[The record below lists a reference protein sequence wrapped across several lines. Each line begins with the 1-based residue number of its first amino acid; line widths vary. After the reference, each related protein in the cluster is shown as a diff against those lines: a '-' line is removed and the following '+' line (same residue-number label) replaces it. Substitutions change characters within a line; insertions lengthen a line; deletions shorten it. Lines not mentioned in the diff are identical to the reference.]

1 MSAAPYHVLYYTNE
15 HAKNPFLQRK
25 ILFELLNRDRQR
37 ELTYIAKCETFVHM
51 KQIRIRDLHIKTGE
65 WVRKAARGEGVVI
78 TERGRPM
85 ASLIPFDEGSLNR
98 SFRDR
103 QVLPEFD
110 ALPEV
115 SGDAAVYISEDR
127 DRS

>member
-1 MSAAPYHVLYYTNE
+1 
-15 HAKNPFLQRK
+15 
-25 ILFELLNRDRQR
+25 
-37 ELTYIAKCETFVHM
+37 M

-85 ASLIPFDEGSLNR
+85 ASLIPFDEGSLSR

-103 QVLPEFD
+103 QTLPEFD
-110 ALPEV
+110 ALPDV

>member
-1 MSAAPYHVLYYTNE
+1 
-15 HAKNPFLQRK
+15 
-25 ILFELLNRDRQR
+25 
-37 ELTYIAKCETFVHM
+37 M

-85 ASLIPFDEGSLNR
+85 ATLIPFAEGSLSR

-103 QVLPEFD
+103 QTLPEFD

-115 SGDAAVYISEDR
+115 PGEAAVYISEDR

>member
-1 MSAAPYHVLYYTNE
+1 
-15 HAKNPFLQRK
+15 
-25 ILFELLNRDRQR
+25 
-37 ELTYIAKCETFVHM
+37 M

-65 WVRKAARGEGVVI
+65 WVRKAARGEGLVI
-78 TERGRPM
+78 TERGRPI
-85 ASLIPFDEGSLNR
+85 ASLIPFDESSLNR

-103 QVLPEFD
+103 LTLPEFD
-110 ALPEV
+110 ALPEI

>member
-1 MSAAPYHVLYYTNE
+1 
-15 HAKNPFLQRK
+15 
-25 ILFELLNRDRQR
+25 
-37 ELTYIAKCETFVHM
+37 
-51 KQIRIRDLHIKTGE
+51 
-65 WVRKAARGEGVVI
+65 
-78 TERGRPM
+78 M

-103 QVLPEFD
+103 QTLPEFD

-127 DRS
+127 DREILRQY

>member
-1 MSAAPYHVLYYTNE
+1 
-15 HAKNPFLQRK
+15 
-25 ILFELLNRDRQR
+25 
-37 ELTYIAKCETFVHM
+37 M
-51 KQIRIRDLHIKTGE
+51 KQIRIRDLHIKTGK

-78 TERGRPM
+78 TEQGRPM
-85 ASLIPFDEGSLNR
+85 DSLVSFDEGSLNR

-103 QVLPEFD
+103 QTLPEFD

-127 DRS
+127 

>member
-1 MSAAPYHVLYYTNE
+1 
-15 HAKNPFLQRK
+15 
-25 ILFELLNRDRQR
+25 
-37 ELTYIAKCETFVHM
+37 M
-51 KQIRIRDLHIKTGE
+51 KQIKVRDLHIKIRE

-98 SFRDR
+98 SFRDH
-103 QVLPEFD
+103 QILPEFD

-115 SGDAAVYISEDR
+115 SGDTVVHISEDR